1 MRSRLGEP
9 SEPRPV
15 PKWPLKRSSLGCYP
29 AHPRDA
35 PWAQAL
41 SGRLQLRKPSKPP
54 VVLAFLM
61 RAPRIALGTP
71 KSSQKSV
78 MTCGWVASRLGMD
91 WSDVFAVGSS
101 VGVGVLG

>member
-1 MRSRLGEP
+1 
-9 SEPRPV
+9 
-15 PKWPLKRSSLGCYP
+15 
-29 AHPRDA
+29 
-35 PWAQAL
+35 
-41 SGRLQLRKPSKPP
+41 LRKPSKPP